1 MSQYPLP
8 TTKNH
13 DEFIGIVCHELR
25 TPLTLL
31 TAIVQLLNKKCDAV
45 DDKSINKSLAKAE
58 EQIKKMGN
66 LVNDF
71 LNVSFLET
79 GTIALEKTE
88 FKLNHLIGEVV
99 EETRDMVKN
108 HFIILDCDDPVMV
121 CADRGKIGCVLSNL
135 LSNAIKY
142 SPQGRSIYVKC
153 FRSVN
158 KVIVRVRDE
167 GVGIKPEHLDKL
179 FERFFRVD
187 SETTPKVEGFGIG
200 LYLSAAI
207 IKQHEG
213 KIWADS
219 EYSKGSTFY
228 FSLQVN

>member
-1 MSQYPLP
+1 
-8 TTKNH
+8 
-13 DEFIGIVCHELR
+13 
-25 TPLTLL
+25 
-31 TAIVQLLNKKCDAV
+31 
-45 DDKSINKSLAKAE
+45 
-58 EQIKKMGN
+58 
-66 LVNDF
+66 
-71 LNVSFLET
+71 
-79 GTIALEKTE
+79 
-88 FKLNHLIGEVV
+88 
-99 EETRDMVKN
+99 
-108 HFIILDCDDPVMV
+108 V

-167 GVGIKPEHLDKL
+167 GIGIKPEHLDRL

-228 FSLQVN
+228 FSLPVN